1 MNGFDAGYAGTPLRS
16 FLPVQLS
23 LLEELARFR
32 PQRYRGRGGYRKY
45 VSLSPH
51 GGYFI
56 LGALTV
62 RHSNCTWYLLFN
74 LASSRAR
81 TYVMREKYKK
91 PIT

>member
-1 MNGFDAGYAGTPLRS
+1 MVLMPAMLVRLYGRFCLFSLVYLKSWRGFAPSDI
-16 FLPVQLS
+16 
-23 LLEELARFR
+23 EDE
-32 PQRYRGRGGYRKY
+32 GGYRKY

-81 TYVMREKYKK
+81 TNVMREKYKK